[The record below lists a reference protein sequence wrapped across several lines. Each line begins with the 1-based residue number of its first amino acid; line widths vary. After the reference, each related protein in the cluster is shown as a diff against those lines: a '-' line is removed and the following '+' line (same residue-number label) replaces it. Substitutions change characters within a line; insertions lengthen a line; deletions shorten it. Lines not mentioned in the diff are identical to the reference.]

1 MSDVLDRF
9 LAFLDAAPTP
19 HHAVAE
25 AARQL
30 GDAGFTEVRATEVDW
45 PTAAGSRLMLR
56 QDGTLFAVRLGSAPL
71 GISSGGPTPGRGGF
85 RVIAAHTDSPN
96 LRIKPQPL
104 LRSHGYV
111 RVGVEVYGGAQ
122 VATWVDRDLG
132 IAGAVHVRADGG
144 AQTRL
149 VHIRRPVARVPTLAI
164 HLNRGVN
171 DEGLKLN
178 AQTQLPAVLSL
189 DGEGDPLRALLAEA
203 VGCEE
208 GDLLTWDLSLF
219 DLTPAARGGAHGEFV
234 FSGRL
239 DNLGSSH
246 AALEAML
253 ASADDAAEPTA
264 VIALF
269 DHEEIGSRTSRGAD
283 SRAIETVL
291 RRLCGGDVE
300 LDVALARSTLL
311 SADMAHAVHPA
322 FADKSEPEH
331 APRMNGGPAIKLN
344 TNARYTT
351 EGTSA
356 AMFALL
362 CERAE
367 VPHQWFVSR
376 TDLACGSTVGPMLAS
391 RLGVRALDVG
401 NPMLSMHSARE
412 QAGALDHP
420 MMVKVMSRFLVDPQ
434 VG

>member
-1 MSDVLDRF
+1 MSDDLDRF
-9 LAFLDAAPTP
+9 LAFLDASPTP
-19 HHAVAE
+19 HHAVAQ

-30 GDAGFTEVRATEVDW
+30 EDAGFAEVHAAEASW

-56 QDGTLFAVRLGSAPL
+56 QEGTLFAVRIGSAP
-71 GISSGGPTPGRGGF
+71 PGRAGF

-111 RVGVEVYGGAQ
+111 RVGVEVYGGVQ
-122 VATWVDRDLG
+122 VATWADRDLG
-132 IAGAVHVRADGG
+132 IAGAVHVRASGG
-144 AQTRL
+144 AETRL
-149 VHIRRPVARVPTLAI
+149 VHVRRPVARVPTLAI

-171 DEGLKLN
+171 DEGLKFN

-189 DGEGDPLRALLAEA
+189 EPSAGLEGEGDPLRALLAEA
-203 VGCEE
+203 AGCAE

-219 DLTPAARGGAHGEFV
+219 DLTPAARGGARGEFV

-239 DNLGSSH
+239 DNLASSH
-246 AALEAML
+246 AALEALL
-253 ASADDAAEPTA
+253 AGADGGAETTA

-283 SRAIETVL
+283 SRSIETVL
-291 RRLCGGDVE
+291 RRLCGSDLQ
-300 LDVALARSTLL
+300 LDLALARTILL

-322 FADKSEPEH
+322 FADRSEPEH
-331 APRMNGGPAIKLN
+331 APRMNAGPTIKLN
-344 TNARYTT
+344 SNHRYTT
-351 EGTSA
+351 EGSSA

-367 VPHQWFVSR
+367 VPHQWFVNRS
-376 TDLACGSTVGPMLAS
+376 DLGCGSTVGPMLAS

-420 MMVKVMSRFLVDPQ
+420 MMIKVMSRFLVDPA